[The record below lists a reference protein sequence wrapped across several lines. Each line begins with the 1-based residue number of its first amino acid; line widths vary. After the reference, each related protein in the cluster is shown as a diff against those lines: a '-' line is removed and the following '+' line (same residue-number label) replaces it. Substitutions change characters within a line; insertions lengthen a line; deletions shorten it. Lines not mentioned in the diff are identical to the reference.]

1 MGCDMRAGAWWKR
14 TPSLPIAIPDEDVI
28 EWLDSEQLAYVPF
41 DAPEEVRRILGELA
55 NELDS
60 ETMRTQLVVTLDAET
75 RLSEGQQA
83 ELWLD
88 PTHMRL
94 FDPETGNNLTHRHG
108 VGTRQTRTWPS
119 SPATAPTPSAIR
131 QSR

>member
-1 MGCDMRAGAWWKR
+1 MGCDMRAGARWKR

-28 EWLDSEQLAYVPF
+28 EWLGSEQLAYVPF
-41 DAPEEVRRILGELA
+41 DAPEEVHRILGELA

-60 ETMRTQLVVTLDAET
+60 ETMRTQLVVTFDAET

-88 PTHMRL
+88 PTHMQL
-94 FDPETGNNLTHRHG
+94 FDPESGNNLTPRHG
-108 VGTRQTRTWPS
+108 VGTRQPVST
-119 SPATAPTPSAIR
+119 TAR
-131 QSR
+131 